1 MILGLNERV
10 GSGYE
15 RSRWYRNF
23 CLECYQGEDIDFIFP
38 VEIDYHVLADVAYRD
53 FTTPRMLLFRCQGKS
68 LSWCREH
75 GFQFLLSSEKTRH

>member
-23 CLECYQGEDIDFIFP
+23 SLECNQGEDIDFFFP
-38 VEIDYHVLADVAYRD
+38 R
-53 FTTPRMLLFRCQGKS
+53 
-68 LSWCREH
+68 
-75 GFQFLLSSEKTRH
+75 